1 MGSPRAH
8 LARCAANRPWECC
21 WSSSSCYCR
30 PADLQRPTPARQM
43 RTAYIVAAAMDIV
56 EDRVIVIVVFRLEE
70 DVRDRRVPTHRSAS
84 LERTVHLE
92 VE

>member
-1 MGSPRAH
+1 
-8 LARCAANRPWECC
+8 
-21 WSSSSCYCR
+21 
-30 PADLQRPTPARQM
+30 M